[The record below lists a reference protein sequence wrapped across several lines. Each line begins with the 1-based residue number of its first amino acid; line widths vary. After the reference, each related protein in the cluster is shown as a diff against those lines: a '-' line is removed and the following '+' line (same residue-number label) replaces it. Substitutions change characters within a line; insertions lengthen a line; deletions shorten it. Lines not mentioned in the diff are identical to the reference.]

1 MVDYTVGSPQGVSFQ
16 LSRRDQPNGNFF
28 FFFLGGGGRGNT
40 SMKIKISKM
49 DAATLLLASS
59 SKSERSLP
67 V

>member
-28 FFFLGGGGRGNT
+28 FGGGGGGGRGNT

>member
-16 LSRRDQPNGNFF
+16 LSRRDQANGIFF
-28 FFFLGGGGRGNT
+28 FFWGGGGRGNT

>member
-28 FFFLGGGGRGNT
+28 FFFGGGGLGNT